1 MDSLSSFKQD
11 RTCVNLEII
20 VGLANKNK
28 RTNRKRANE
37 RVKSKVISLL
47 SSTLSPF
54 YRGGGRGGSLL
65 CPSVGF
71 VFTKMPLGATNGPRG
86 VCIYKNATKGYK
98 RPLNITLLARSYII
112 GP

>member
-28 RTNRKRANE
+28 RTNRERANE
-37 RVKSKVISLL
+37 RVKIKVISLL
-47 SSTLSPF
+47 SS
-54 YRGGGRGGSLL
+54 
-65 CPSVGF
+65 PSRRF
-71 VFTKMPLGATNGPRG
+71 SFMPLGRFAFTETPLKATNRPGR
-86 VCIYKNATKGYK
+86 VCIYKNATKYYK
-98 RPLNITLLARSYII
+98 RPLNITLCALGYVI